1 MRWRLV
7 ASVLIAMFLSLTA
20 CTKAPGT
27 VSAPAPQE
35 FSVRQLPPSPSP
47 LRLEVQAG
55 QVEALIPADW
65 EVRPLDATRY
75 PQEGFVASPQL
86 SQWEGE
92 AGVVRG
98 MEAFWVDIT
107 RLSIPSDYYYL
118 VARGPAVSSL
128 AANKNCHPTGQQ
140 VLADHPPELTG
151 RHFSPGD
158 YVVSAT
164 GTCRTNGQPTRW
176 AYIVA
181 APGFGPV
188 REVGLPSSGL
198 YVVLAVVSGKRA
210 DALLQQ
216 MLQAARFGN
225 VPITQIVAVARTN
238 T

>member
-7 ASVLIAMFLSLTA
+7 ASVLIATSMSLTA
-20 CTKAPGT
+20 CTRGPST
-27 VSAPAPQE
+27 VSAPTPPE

-65 EVRPLDATRY
+65 DVRPLSAARY

-107 RLSIPSDYYYL
+107 RLRIPSDYYYL

-140 VLADHPPELTG
+140 VLVDHPPELTG

-164 GTCRTNGQPTRW
+164 GTCRTRGQPTRW

-188 REVGLPSSGL
+188 REVGLRSSGL

-210 DALLQQ
+210 GALLQQ
-216 MLQAARFGN
+216 ILQAARFGN